1 MEQAQDKTSAA
12 GGQSDSTVG
21 LERLR
26 VAAGIELEY
35 SFESGS
41 KWAVGDEEL
50 AALVAATREEC
61 ARHLELTRSDIR
73 LLAGEMTAQEMR
85 TVMAVLSAIWKRMR
99 SNVEVT
105 GARAPTSEKN

>member
-1 MEQAQDKTSAA
+1 M
-12 GGQSDSTVG
+12 SDHDATPKADGAESLSTAG

-26 VAAGIELEY
+26 VAAGIELED

-61 ARHLELTRSDIR
+61 ARHLLLTRNDIR

-85 TVMAVLSAIWKRMR
+85 TVMAVLSVIWKRMR
-99 SNVEVT
+99 SNAALT
-105 GARAPTSEKN
+105 GAAKGE